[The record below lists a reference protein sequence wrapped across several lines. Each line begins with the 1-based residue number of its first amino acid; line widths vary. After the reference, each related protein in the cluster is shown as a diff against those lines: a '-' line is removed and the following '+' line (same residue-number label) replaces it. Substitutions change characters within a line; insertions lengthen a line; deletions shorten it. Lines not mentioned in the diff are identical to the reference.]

1 MKRVIL
7 FLLIFTAFM
16 VLIAGSGR
24 VSVEMNSVLASVNG
38 QAVTLVDVLPL
49 TRARELQAHSVYS
62 GERLQRVIADYRKE
76 VVNELIDN
84 ILIQNEF
91 TRQKFA
97 LAEQDVEREIDR
109 FAIRI
114 GCRSREQLV
123 KKLRKD
129 GSSIEEV
136 RLGIRKNMMVQLM
149 LFRQIRIAD
158 PVTPK
163 ELYDFFKLHESD
175 YAVPE
180 KVGLAMLKLDS
191 NRNDL
196 AEITEKIS
204 VEIKKDPARFSEIAD
219 MFNGKSGNSDLGE
232 IDSKLLRPEFAAAF
246 KEFKPGTVAGPLKV
260 YDGVVWLKV
269 TSWKPAQKPVFS
281 EVESRIKND
290 LEREKRE
297 KIIASYISRLRA
309 NAVIEYF

>member
-1 MKRVIL
+1 MMRGVTLKRVIL

-62 GERLQRVIADYRKE
+62 GERLQRVVADYRKE

-163 ELYDFFKLHESD
+163 ELY
-175 YAVPE
+175 
-180 KVGLAMLKLDS
+180 
-191 NRNDL
+191 
-196 AEITEKIS
+196 
-204 VEIKKDPARFSEIAD
+204 
-219 MFNGKSGNSDLGE
+219 
-232 IDSKLLRPEFAAAF
+232 
-246 KEFKPGTVAGPLKV
+246 
-260 YDGVVWLKV
+260 
-269 TSWKPAQKPVFS
+269 
-281 EVESRIKND
+281 
-290 LEREKRE
+290 
-297 KIIASYISRLRA
+297 RLFPQA
-309 NAVIEYF
+309 